1 MKKLIVLCVILLI
14 ISSIFSQRRSK
25 DVDPRDAQIDSLTI
39 LTKNLTLKLDSVS
52 LELVKYLGVYNTIK
66 DKVLHYDFD
75 PTRAA
80 YLIDS
85 LQTARNAT
93 STLVLT
99 QSATKVVA
107 DSVTITKELKMVDI
121 PTDELEKAKAI
132 SSLKQLKELLDA
144 KIISETEFLTLKSK
158 YLTKL

>member
-1 MKKLIVLCVILLI
+1 MKNLIVFLVIFLYVLNA
-14 ISSIFSQRRSK
+14 FGEKKSK
-25 DVDPRDAQIDSLTI
+25 EDPRDAQIDSLTI
-39 LTKNLTLKLDSVS
+39 LTKNLTLQLDSVS

-66 DKVLHYDFD
+66 EKVLHYDFD

-85 LQTARNAT
+85 LQTLRNAT

-107 DSVTITKELKMVDI
+107 DSVTITKELKMVNI
-121 PTDELEKAKAI
+121 PSDELEKAQAI
-132 SSLKQLKELLDA
+132 SSLKQLKDLLDA
-144 KIISETEFLTLKSK
+144 KIITEAEFLTLKNK